1 MILSRKVPL
10 FSPAVYTNSHP
21 GKFYC
26 VPFGRKFRLDPV
38 FSRARSG
45 LVEKLPVMFYC
56 HVIRCVRF
64 VRQARWRF
72 EMPELFG
79 IWLFIFTHAKPFLRL
94 RRSDF
99 DSSIDLKLI
108 FQEMSA
114 GKGETKKKK
123 GLTWA
128 EAAKQVLKLY
138 MAAQRSL
145 CQQSA
150 RSCVVS
156 LMLFYPNWAIFSL
169 PLGIG
174 EVGWSSHTQRYP

>member
-1 MILSRKVPL
+1 MHDVCRPGRKTSCYVLLSR
-10 FSPAVYTNSHP
+10 
-21 GKFYC
+21 
-26 VPFGRKFRLDPV
+26 D
-38 FSRARSG
+38 
-45 LVEKLPVMFYC
+45 
-56 HVIRCVRF
+56 RCVRF

-99 DSSIDLKLI
+99 DSSIDLELI

-145 CQQSA
+145 CQLSA

-174 EVGWSSHTQRYP
+174 EVGWSSHSQRYP